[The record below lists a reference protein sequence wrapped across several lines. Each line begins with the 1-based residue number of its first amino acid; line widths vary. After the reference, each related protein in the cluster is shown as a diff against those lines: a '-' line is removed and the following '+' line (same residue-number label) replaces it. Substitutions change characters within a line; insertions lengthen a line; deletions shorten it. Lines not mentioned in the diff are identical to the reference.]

1 MADRPLFIRLSMPS
15 GLEDALEGLAR
26 EILRSQPKDMYEFAA
41 QYFEGLLIK
50 RNKGNRCKMISLNGI
65 SKIYPFFLELLQNLD
80 LIWMTSLR

>member
-50 RNKGNRCKMISLNGI
+50 RNKGKEIDFI
-65 SKIYPFFLELLQNLD
+65 E
-80 LIWMTSLR
+80 